1 VPHRRIGFDDALSA
15 LAALSEPTRLRLAAL
30 LAETELTVTELTT
43 ILGQSQPRI
52 SRHLKL
58 MVEAQLIERHR
69 EGAWAFFRTSDAAA
83 AKLIGQTLG
92 TIDDADPTLSADRAR
107 LDEVRAE
114 RARAADGYFARHA
127 GDWDRLRALHAPEHD
142 VEQALLAAIGPGPFR
157 AFLDLGT
164 GTGRVLSLMA
174 DRAQRCVGVDLSP
187 SMLAVA
193 RANIERAG
201 HRNVQLRHGDIYALP
216 VERDGYDVV
225 VIHQVLHYLDDPARA
240 VREAARVLRPGGK
253 LLVVDFAPHELEF
266 LRAEHAHRRLG
277 FADEESAGLLG
288 DAGLG
293 EASARH
299 VRGAADAKLA
309 VTIWSA
315 RDRRIQDDT
324 NRLGPAPIRE
334 VA

>member
-1 VPHRRIGFDDALSA
+1 VPHRRISFDDALSA
-15 LAALSEPTRLRLAAL
+15 LSALSEPTRLRLAAL
-30 LAETELTVTELTT
+30 LAEAELTVTELTT

-58 MVEAQLIERHR
+58 MVEARIIERHR
-69 EGAWAFFRTSDAAA
+69 EGAWAFFRICDAPAARLVNQTLAALDAA
-83 AKLIGQTLG
+83 
-92 TIDDADPTLSADRAR
+92 DPVLSADRAR
-107 LDEVRAE
+107 LDEVRSE

-127 GDWDRLRALHAPEHD
+127 SDWDRLRALHAPERD
-142 VEQALLAAIGPGPFR
+142 VEGALLSAIGPGPFR
-157 AFLDLGT
+157 SFLDLGT

-187 SMLAVA
+187 SMLSVA

-216 VERDGYDVV
+216 VERDGYDVI

-240 VREAARVLRPGGK
+240 VREAVRALRPGGQ
-253 LLVVDFAPHELEF
+253 LLVVDFAPHDLEF
-266 LRAEHAHRRLG
+266 LRADHAHRRLG
-277 FADEESAGLLG
+277 FAVEEISGLLA
-288 DAGLG
+288 DAGL
-293 EASARH
+293 SAAAVRH
-299 VRGAADAKLA
+299 VRGGEGAKLS

-315 RDRRIQDDT
+315 RDQRLLDDT
-324 NRLGPAPIRE
+324 NRIPVPTIRE